1 LLQVHELLNLILD
14 KSSQLN
20 ILVHVGLIYL
30 RSVHVIHLLVFNQ
43 LHVSVLV
50 LVHSLVLKDINLLKQ
65 LVIIGADGVVTRR
78 IVLNTRVFFA
88 VNIIIS
94 DNGLDFACGILEVG
108 LGTQSLRDN
117 GDVIVVSSSIKFVLD
132 CSDIDLLLI
141 NHNHHL

>member
-94 DNGLDFACGILEVG
+94 DNGLDFACGVLKVG